1 MELHFRS
8 LGSGPALILLHGLLG
23 SLDNWLPL
31 GRQFAEHFT
40 VLAVDQRNHGL
51 SPHSNEFG
59 YDLMAHDLHQFMHA
73 QGLTTAHLLGHS
85 MGGKTAMQ
93 FALLYP
99 DQVEKLVVVDMA
111 PRAYAPVH
119 TEALAALQAL
129 DLETHQ
135 RREDFDEALATQV
148 PDAELRQFLLK
159 NLRRDMA
166 GAFHWKVNLPAIWEN
181 YLHLNAA
188 LSVEGKF
195 SKPSLF
201 LRGGKSDYVQ
211 DTDLELIRQFFPEA
225 ELRTIPE
232 AGHWVHADEPE
243 AFLGCVMSFLAA
255 DERKET
261 TPAKLL

>member
-1 MELHFRS
+1 MKLHFRS
-8 LGSGPALILLHGLLG
+8 LGGGPALILLHGLLG

-31 GRQFAEHFT
+31 GRQFAERFT

-51 SPHSNEFG
+51 SPHSDEFG
-59 YDLMAHDLHQFMHA
+59 YDLMAHDLHQFMHD

-119 TEALAALQAL
+119 MEALAALQAL

-135 RREDFDEALATQV
+135 RREDFDDALAAQV

-159 NLRRDMA
+159 NLKRDHD
-166 GAFHWKVNLPAIWEN
+166 GTFHWKVNLPAIWDN
-181 YLHLNAA
+181 YRHLNAA
-188 LSVEGKF
+188 LAVEGQF
-195 SKPSLF
+195 AKPALF
-201 LRGGKSDYVQ
+201 LRGGDSDYVRE
-211 DTDLELIRQFFPEA
+211 TDFELIRRYFPIA
-225 ELRTIPE
+225 ELRTIPG
-232 AGHWVHADEPE
+232 AGHWVHADQPE
-243 AFLGCVMSFLAA
+243 QLLGSVLEFLTRDTSEGSSSN
-255 DERKET
+255 ES
-261 TPAKLL
+261 P